1 MQGTFTAV
9 ISSGVVTAI
18 ITLLAV
24 LIYLGKYREK
34 IDRFDRELDKANG
47 KLDKLGEKLLDE
59 IKNIHEKILNVTIKL
74 SNIEGGLDI
83 AKNLHAYIQTKSPL
97 SLTNMGKALLLDS
110 KGKEFVDA
118 RKKKFLE
125 EIKLKKPKTA
135 YDVQELSKKL
145 IEGSVELDEFNEIK
159 EFAFRKGLNL
169 EIIIAVLG
177 IYLRDFLLSELDF
190 KVEDIKD

>member
-1 MQGTFTAV
+1 MHETLTTI
-9 ISSGVVTAI
+9 ISSGI
-18 ITLLAV
+18 ISALVSLC
-24 LIYLGKYREK
+24 IIFFSLGKYKEK
-34 IDRFDRELDKANG
+34 VDRNDRNYDVLHKDFLEVIK
-47 KLDKLGEKLLDE
+47 KLA
-59 IKNIHEKILNVTIKL
+59 T
-74 SNIEGGLDI
+74 IEGGLERDR
-83 AKNLHAYIQTKSPL
+83 ATNLYIKSKSPL
-97 SLTNMGKALLLDS
+97 SLTETGKALLLDS
-110 KGKEFVDA
+110 KGKDFIDAKKQEFL
-118 RKKKFLE
+118 KQ
-125 EIKLKKPKTA
+125 IKLKKPKTA